1 MPVAGRIAVCRD
13 SDDNFILKAA
23 VAGKANFIVTRDDDL
38 KGDLELI
45 QHMQKHGVQ
54 VVSVSYF
61 LGILS
66 AEPNI

>member
-13 SDDNFILKAA
+13 SDDNFILEAA

-45 QHMQKHGVQ
+45 QHIQKHV
-54 VVSVSYF
+54 
-61 LGILS
+61 
-66 AEPNI
+66 A